1 MIEFQ
6 AKLKK
11 WGRSLGLVVPMKKI
25 ENEGIEENEILEV
38 IITRK
43 ENPLKKHFGTHKF
56 SRSTEEILHEGDRES
71 WDE

>member
-11 WGRSLGLVVPMKKI
+11 WGRSFGLVVPMKKI
-25 ENEGIEENEILEV
+25 ENEGIGENEILEV
-38 IITRK
+38 IITRR

-56 SRSTEEILHEGDRES
+56 SKPIDKILSDGDNES